1 MSSSA
6 KPPIYK
12 VAFESYDDFLV
23 EYGDHLR
30 KGILMLPGGTGLAP
44 GQEVRIKLVLP
55 NDKVLYLK
63 GTTREAKSGGYAALG
78 PKMSSRSSGPE
89 GGGDE
94 VSVQLASFSP
104 EQTEALE
111 ACVSGAIVTDTK
123 VPDPESAGPI
133 NLLLVDDAVGV
144 RIELGDSL
152 RDRGLRVRV
161 AENGLVAIAAA
172 LKRPPD
178 IILSDVEMPVMD
190 GWTFLR
196 MTRARQR
203 LAHIPFVFF
212 TRLTDDLSRLQAY
225 RMGVEDFLS
234 KDTSAEEVLA
244 RLYGVLARHKTRPS
258 AVAASTTGHTGQGL
272 RGDLEHVK
280 LGSLM
285 SFLESEKRSG
295 RLLLDNGRD
304 RAVLEIINGALA
316 GVENLGNYSHA
327 HDRVFELLEWTTG
340 NFEFAQLD
348 ESNMDRPDGEP
359 TQLTYLLMEHARRAD
374 EAANI
379 EQEGGGK
386 GTG

>member
-1 MSSSA
+1 MPSTA
-6 KPPIYK
+6 KPPIFK
-12 VAFESYDDFLV
+12 VGFESYDDFLV

-30 KGILMLPGGTGLAP
+30 KGLLQLPAGTGLGP

-55 NDKVLYLK
+55 NEVVLYLK
-63 GTTREAKSGGYAALG
+63 GTTRELKSGGYVALG
-78 PKMSSRSSGPE
+78 NQ
-89 GGGDE
+89 GGADE
-94 VSVQLASFSP
+94 VQVQLAAFSP

-111 ACVSGAIVTDTK
+111 ACVSGAIVTDSKAT
-123 VPDPESAGPI
+123 DPESAGPI

-144 RIELGDSL
+144 RIELGDAL

-234 KDTSAEEVLA
+234 KDTNAEEVLA
-244 RLYGVLARHKTRPS
+244 RLHGVLARHKTRPS
-258 AVAASTTGHTGQGL
+258 VMAAAAGQGGQGL

-285 SFLESEKRSG
+285 SFLEAEKRSG
-295 RLLLDNGRD
+295 RLFLDNGRD

-327 HDRVFELLEWTTG
+327 HDRVFELLEWTSG

-348 ESNMDRPDGEP
+348 ESNMDRPQGEP

-374 EAANI
+374 EAANV
-379 EQEGGGK
+379 EEDAKVPG
-386 GTG
+386 

>member
-6 KPPIYK
+6 KPPIFK

-30 KGILMLPGGTGLAP
+30 KGVLQLPVGTGLGP

-55 NDKVLYLK
+55 NEVVLYLK
-63 GTTREAKSGGYAALG
+63 GTTREHKSGGYAALG
-78 PKMSSRSSGPE
+78 KGT
-89 GGGDE
+89 DE
-94 VSVQLASFSP
+94 ITVQLASFSP

-111 ACVSGAIVTDTK
+111 ACVNGAIVTDPK
-123 VPDPESAGPI
+123 APSPEAEGPI

-144 RIELGDSL
+144 RIELGDAL

-234 KDTSAEEVLA
+234 KDTNADEVLA
-244 RLYGVLARHKTRPS
+244 RLHGVLARHKTRPS
-258 AVAASTTGHTGQGL
+258 VAAAAVGQGGQGL

-295 RLLLDNGRD
+295 RLFLDNGRD

-374 EAANI
+374 EAANV
-379 EQEGGGK
+379 EEGAKASG
-386 GTG
+386 

>member
-1 MSSSA
+1 MPESA
-6 KPPIYK
+6 KPPIFK

-30 KGILMLPGGTGLAP
+30 KGILMLPGGTGLGP

-55 NDKVLYLK
+55 NTQVLYLK
-63 GTTREAKSGGYAALG
+63 GTTREHKSGGYAALG
-78 PKMSSRSSGPE
+78 PKLSARSGSD

-94 VSVQLASFSP
+94 VQVQLASFSP

-123 VPDPESAGPI
+123 APNPEDAGPI

-234 KDTSAEEVLA
+234 KDTSPEEVLA
-244 RLYGVLARHKTRPS
+244 RLHGVLARHKTRPS
-258 AVAASTTGHTGQGL
+258 VTAAASGQGGQGL

-295 RLLLDNGRD
+295 RLSLDNGRD

-327 HDRVFELLEWTTG
+327 HDRVFELLDWG
-340 NFEFAQLD
+340 SGSFEFAQLD
-348 ESNMDRPDGEP
+348 ESNMDRPTGEP
-359 TQLTYLLMEHARRAD
+359 TPMTYLLMEHARRAD
-374 EAANI
+374 EAANV
-379 EQEGGGK
+379 E
-386 GTG
+386 

>member
-1 MSSSA
+1 MTSSA
-6 KPPIYK
+6 KPPIFK

-30 KGILMLPGGTGLAP
+30 KGVLMLPGGTGLGP

-55 NDKVLYLK
+55 NTQVLYLK
-63 GTTREAKSGGYAALG
+63 GTTREYKSGGYATLG
-78 PKMSSRSSGPE
+78 PKS
-89 GGGDE
+89 GGDE
-94 VSVQLASFSP
+94 VQVQLASFSP

-111 ACVSGAIVTDTK
+111 ACVSGAIVTDAK
-123 VPDPESAGPI
+123 VPDADAAGPI

-234 KDTSAEEVLA
+234 KDTSPEEVLA
-244 RLYGVLARHKTRPS
+244 RLHGVLARHKTRPS
-258 AVAASTTGHTGQGL
+258 AAAAASGQGGQGL

-327 HDRVFELLEWTTG
+327 HDRVFELLDWTSG
-340 NFEFAQLD
+340 SFEFAQLD
-348 ESNMDRPDGEP
+348 ESNMDRPTGEP
-359 TQLTYLLMEHARRAD
+359 TPMTYLLMEHARRAD
-374 EAANI
+374 EAANV
-379 EQEGGGK
+379 EGG
-386 GTG
+386 

>member
-1 MSSSA
+1 MAGPSSA
-6 KPPIYK
+6 KPPVFK
-12 VAFESYDDFLV
+12 VGFESYDDFLV
-23 EYGDHLR
+23 EYGYHLR
-30 KGILMLPGGTGLAP
+30 KGILLLPGATGLGP
-44 GQEVRIKLVLP
+44 GQDVRIKLVLP
-55 NDKVLYLK
+55 DEHVLYLK
-63 GTTREAKSGGYAALG
+63 GTTREQKSGGYASLG
-78 PKMSSRSSGPE
+78 SGKS
-89 GGGDE
+89 GADE
-94 VSVQLASFSP
+94 IQVQLAAYTA
-104 EQTEALE
+104 EQLEALE
-111 ACVSGAIVTDTK
+111 RCVSGAIASDADK
-123 VPDPESAGPI
+123 HPEAEIGPI
-133 NLLLVDDAVGV
+133 NLLLVDDSVGV
-144 RIELGDSL
+144 RIELGDAL

-178 IILSDVEMPVMD
+178 VILSDVEMPVMD

-234 KDTSAEEVLA
+234 KDTSPEEVLA
-244 RLYGVLARHKTRPS
+244 RLHGVLARHKTRPS
-258 AVAASTTGHTGQGL
+258 AVAAASSGQSGQGL

-316 GVENLGNYSHA
+316 GVENLGNFAHA
-327 HDRVFELLEWTTG
+327 HDRVFELLDWTTG
-340 NFEFAQLD
+340 TFEFAQLD

-359 TQLTYLLMEHARRAD
+359 TPMTYLLMEHARRAD
-374 EAANI
+374 EAANV
-379 EQEGGGK
+379 E
-386 GTG
+386 

>member
-1 MSSSA
+1 MPGPPSA
-6 KPPIYK
+6 KPPIFK
-12 VAFESYDDFLV
+12 IGFESYDDFLV

-30 KGILMLPGGTGLAP
+30 KGVLMLPSEMGLGP
-44 GQEVRIKLVLP
+44 GQDVRIKLVLP
-55 NDKVLYLK
+55 NQKVLYLK
-63 GTTREAKSGGYAALG
+63 GTTREQDAGGYATLG
-78 PKMSSRSSGPE
+78 PKASV
-89 GGGDE
+89 DE
-94 VSVQLASFSP
+94 IQVQLASFSA
-104 EQTEALE
+104 EQTQALE
-111 ACVSGAIVTDTK
+111 SCVSGAISTEDKLVE
-123 VPDPESAGPI
+123 PEDAGPI
-133 NLLLVDDAVGV
+133 NLLLVDDSVGV
-144 RIELGDSL
+144 RIELGDAL

-234 KDTSAEEVLA
+234 KDTGADEVLA
-244 RLYGVLARHKTRPS
+244 RLHGVLARHNNRPG
-258 AVAASTTGHTGQGL
+258 AAAAASMIGQGQGL

-304 RAVLEIINGALA
+304 QAVLEINRGSLA
-316 GVENLGNYSHA
+316 GVENLGNFSHA
-327 HDRVFELLEWTTG
+327 HDRVFELLDWQTG
-340 NFEFAQLD
+340 NFEFAQAD
-348 ESNMDRPDGEP
+348 DGDMPEP
-359 TQLTYLLMEHARRAD
+359 VGQLTQLTYLLMEHARRAD
-374 EAANI
+374 EAANLKNN
-379 EQEGGGK
+379 GG
-386 GTG
+386 

>member
-1 MSSSA
+1 MPEPGSA
-6 KPPIYK
+6 KPPIFK
-12 VAFESYDDFLV
+12 VGFESYDDFLV

-30 KGILMLPGGTGLAP
+30 KGVLMLPGATGLGP

-55 NDKVLYLK
+55 NQHVLYLK
-63 GTTREAKSGGYAALG
+63 GTTREQKSGGYASLG
-78 PKMSSRSSGPE
+78 SSPKPGA
-89 GGGDE
+89 DD
-94 VSVQLASFSP
+94 VQVQLAAYTA
-104 EQTEALE
+104 EQLEALE
-111 ACVSGAIVTDTK
+111 ACVSGAIASDADKSGDAEV
-123 VPDPESAGPI
+123 GPI
-133 NLLLVDDAVGV
+133 NLLLVDDSVGV
-144 RIELGDSL
+144 RIELGDAL

-225 RMGVEDFLS
+225 RMGVEDFLP
-234 KDTSAEEVLA
+234 KDTGADEVLA
-244 RLYGVLARHKTRPS
+244 RLQGVIARHKTRPG
-258 AVAASTTGHTGQGL
+258 AVVPSGASQGQGL

-304 RAVLEIINGALA
+304 QAVLEIINGALA

-327 HDRVFELLEWTTG
+327 HDRVFELLDWPTG
-340 NFEFAQLD
+340 SFEFAAGD
-348 ESNMDRPDGEP
+348 EGSVQASGELTP
-359 TQLTYLLMEHARRAD
+359 MTYLLMEHARRAD
-374 EAANI
+374 EAGAS
-379 EQEGGGK
+379 
-386 GTG
+386 

>member
-1 MSSSA
+1 MPGPESA
-6 KPPIYK
+6 KAPIFK
-12 VAFESYDDFLV
+12 VGFESYDDFLV

-30 KGILMLPGGTGLAP
+30 KGVLLLPGATGLGP
-44 GQEVRIKLVLP
+44 GQDVRIKLVLP
-55 NDKVLYLK
+55 DQHVLYLK
-63 GTTREAKSGGYAALG
+63 GTTREPKSGGYASL
-78 PKMSSRSSGPE
+78 SSSPSSK
-89 GGGDE
+89 DADD
-94 VSVQLASFSP
+94 VQVQLVPFTA
-104 EQTEALE
+104 EQLEALE
-111 ACVSGAIVTDTK
+111 RCVSGAIASDADK
-123 VPDPESAGPI
+123 HGASEDAGPI
-133 NLLLVDDAVGV
+133 NLLLVDDSVGV
-144 RIELGDSL
+144 RIELGDAL

-225 RMGVEDFLS
+225 RMGVEDFLP
-234 KDTSAEEVLA
+234 KDTGADEVLA
-244 RLYGVLARHKTRPS
+244 RLQGVLARHKVRPGAAAVTSS
-258 AVAASTTGHTGQGL
+258 ASAGQGL

-304 RAVLEIINGALA
+304 QAVLEIVNGALA
-316 GVENLGNYSHA
+316 KVENLGNYSHA
-327 HDRVFELLEWTTG
+327 HDRVFELLDWASG
-340 NFEFAQLD
+340 SFEFAAAGD
-348 ESNMDRPDGEP
+348 EANASASGELTP
-359 TQLTYLLMEHARRAD
+359 MTYLLMEHARRAD
-374 EAANI
+374 EAGAS
-379 EQEGGGK
+379 
-386 GTG
+386 

>member
-1 MSSSA
+1 MPGPSSA
-6 KPPIYK
+6 KPPIFK
-12 VAFESYDDFLV
+12 VGFESYDDFLV

-30 KGILMLPGGTGLAP
+30 KGVLMLPGGTGLGP
-44 GQEVRIKLVLP
+44 GQDVRIKLVLP
-55 NDKVLYLK
+55 NDKILYLK
-63 GTTREAKSGGYAALG
+63 GKTREHKSGGYAAL
-78 PKMSSRSSGPE
+78 PNANP
-89 GGGDE
+89 DE
-94 VSVQLASFSP
+94 IQVQLAAFTP
-104 EQTEALE
+104 EQNEALE
-111 ACVSGAIVTDTK
+111 SAVSGAIATEE
-123 VPDPESAGPI
+123 PEPEDAKAAGPI

-144 RIELGDSL
+144 RIELGDAL

-234 KDTSAEEVLA
+234 KDTGPDEVLA
-244 RLYGVLARHKTRPS
+244 RLHGVLARHKTRPAPANNS
-258 AVAASTTGHTGQGL
+258 AGSGQGL
-272 RGDLEHVK
+272 RGDLQHVK

-295 RLLLDNGRD
+295 RLLLDNGND
-304 RAVLEIINGALA
+304 QAVLEIVGGHLS
-316 GVENLGNYSHA
+316 GVENLGNYAHA
-327 HDRVFELLEWTTG
+327 HDRVFELLDWPKG
-340 NFEFAQLD
+340 NFEFSQMD
-348 ESNMDRPDGEP
+348 EHDMPEPGGELTP
-359 TQLTYLLMEHARRAD
+359 MTYLLMEHARRAD
-374 EAANI
+374 EANNV
-379 EQEGGGK
+379 
-386 GTG
+386 

>member
-6 KPPIYK
+6 KPPIFK

-30 KGILMLPGGTGLAP
+30 KGVLQLPAGTGLGP

-63 GTTREAKSGGYAALG
+63 GTTRELKSGGYAALG
-78 PKMSSRSSGPE
+78 PKTSRSGPD
-89 GGGDE
+89 GVGSDE
-94 VSVQLASFSP
+94 VTVQLASFSP

-111 ACVSGAIVTDTK
+111 ACVSGAIVTDPK
-123 VPDPESAGPI
+123 VANPEADGPI

-144 RIELGDSL
+144 RIELGDAL

-234 KDTSAEEVLA
+234 KDTNADEVLA

-258 AVAASTTGHTGQGL
+258 VAAAAVGQGGQGL

-295 RLLLDNGRD
+295 RLFLDNGRD

-374 EAANI
+374 EAANV
-379 EQEGGGK
+379 EEDANAP
-386 GTG
+386 

>member
-6 KPPIYK
+6 KPPIFK

-30 KGILMLPGGTGLAP
+30 KGVLQLPAGTGLGP

-63 GTTREAKSGGYAALG
+63 GTTREFKSGGYAALG
-78 PKMSSRSSGPE
+78 PK
-89 GGGDE
+89 GGDE
-94 VSVQLASFSP
+94 IQVQLASFSP

-111 ACVSGAIVTDTK
+111 ACVSGAIVTDPK
-123 VPDPESAGPI
+123 AADPESAGPI

-196 MTRARQR
+196 VTRARQR

-234 KDTSAEEVLA
+234 KDTNADEVLA

-258 AVAASTTGHTGQGL
+258 VVAASAGTASQGL

-285 SFLESEKRSG
+285 SFLEAEKRSG
-295 RLLLDNGRD
+295 RLFLDNGRD

-316 GVENLGNYSHA
+316 AVENLGNYSHA

-340 NFEFAQLD
+340 TFEFAQLD

-374 EAANI
+374 
-379 EQEGGGK
+379 
-386 GTG
+386 

>member
-1 MSSSA
+1 MPESP
-6 KPPIYK
+6 KPPIFK

-30 KGILMLPGGTGLAP
+30 KGILMLPGGTGLGP

-55 NDKVLYLK
+55 NAQVLYLK
-63 GTTREAKSGGYAALG
+63 GTTREHKSGGYATLG
-78 PKMSSRSSGPE
+78 PKLSARSGPD

-94 VSVQLASFSP
+94 VQVQLASFSP

-123 VPDPESAGPI
+123 APNPEDAGPI

-234 KDTSAEEVLA
+234 KDTSPEEVLA
-244 RLYGVLARHKTRPS
+244 RLHGVLARHKTRPS
-258 AVAASTTGHTGQGL
+258 VTAAASGQGGQGL

-327 HDRVFELLEWTTG
+327 HDRVFELLDWANG
-340 NFEFAQLD
+340 SFEFAQLD
-348 ESNMDRPDGEP
+348 ESNMDRPTGEP
-359 TQLTYLLMEHARRAD
+359 TPMTYLLMEHARRAD
-374 EAANI
+374 EAANV
-379 EQEGGGK
+379 E
-386 GTG
+386 

>member
-1 MSSSA
+1 MTGPSSA
-6 KPPIYK
+6 KPPIFK
-12 VAFESYDDFLV
+12 IGFESYDDFLV

-30 KGILMLPGGTGLAP
+30 KGVLMLPGATGLGP
-44 GQEVRIKLVLP
+44 GQDVRIKLVLP
-55 NDKVLYLK
+55 DQHILYLK
-63 GTTREAKSGGYAALG
+63 GTTREQKTGGYAALG
-78 PKMSSRSSGPE
+78 AKPSA
-89 GGGDE
+89 DE
-94 VSVQLASFSP
+94 VQVQLAAFTA
-104 EQTEALE
+104 EQTAALE
-111 ACVSGAIVTDTK
+111 RCVSGAIATE
-123 VPDPESAGPI
+123 PDKDDAEAAGPI
-133 NLLLVDDAVGV
+133 NLLLVDDSVGV
-144 RIELGDSL
+144 RIELGDAL

-203 LAHIPFVFF
+203 LSHIPFVFF

-234 KDTSAEEVLA
+234 KETGPDEMLA
-244 RLYGVLARHKTRPS
+244 RLHGVLARHKSRPS
-258 AVAASTTGHTGQGL
+258 APVASGVGQGQGL

-295 RLLLDNGRD
+295 RLALDNGRD
-304 RAVLEIINGALA
+304 QAVLEIVNGALA

-327 HDRVFELLEWTTG
+327 HDRVFELLDWPSG
-340 NFEFAQLD
+340 SFEFAALD
-348 ESNMDRPDGEP
+348 DDEAVEVSGELTP
-359 TQLTYLLMEHARRAD
+359 MTYLLMEHARRAD
-374 EAANI
+374 EAAAVS
-379 EQEGGGK
+379 
-386 GTG
+386 

>member
-1 MSSSA
+1 MSPSA
-6 KPPIYK
+6 KPPIFK

-30 KGILMLPGGTGLAP
+30 KGVLMLPGETGLGP
-44 GQEVRIKLVLP
+44 GQDVRIKLVLP
-55 NDKVLYLK
+55 NDKVLYLR
-63 GTTREAKSGGYAALG
+63 GTTREQKSGGYAALG
-78 PKMSSRSSGPE
+78 KGTS
-89 GGGDE
+89 DE
-94 VSVQLASFSP
+94 IQVQLASFSA
-104 EQTEALE
+104 EQSAALE
-111 ACVSGAIVTDTK
+111 ACVSGAISTEQESKTDT
-123 VPDPESAGPI
+123 EARGPI
-133 NLLLVDDAVGV
+133 NLLLVDDSVGV
-144 RIELGDSL
+144 RIELGDAL

-196 MTRARQR
+196 MTRARQK
-203 LAHIPFVFF
+203 LSHIPFVFF

-234 KDTSAEEVLA
+234 KDTGADEVLA
-244 RLYGVLARHKTRPS
+244 RLQGVLARHKSRPNANS
-258 AVAASTTGHTGQGL
+258 SGPSPSGGSGQGL

-295 RLLLDNGRD
+295 RLHLDNGRD
-304 RAVLEIINGALA
+304 QAVLEITSGALS

-327 HDRVFELLEWTTG
+327 HDRVFELLDWPG
-340 NFEFAQLD
+340 GSFEFVQVE
-348 ESNMDRPDGEP
+348 ESQMPEPRGEV
-359 TQLTYLLMEHARRAD
+359 TQLTYLLMEHARRSD
-374 EAANI
+374 EANLP
-379 EQEGGGK
+379 
-386 GTG
+386 

>member
-6 KPPIYK
+6 KPPIFK

-30 KGILMLPGGTGLAP
+30 KGVLMLPGGTGLEP

-55 NDKVLYLK
+55 NQQVLYLK
-63 GTTREAKSGGYAALG
+63 GTTREFKSGGYAALG
-78 PKMSSRSSGPE
+78 PKSGA
-89 GGGDE
+89 DE
-94 VSVQLASFSP
+94 VQVQLASFSP
-104 EQTEALE
+104 EQSEALE
-111 ACVSGAIVTDTK
+111 ACVNGAIVTDAKTPE
-123 VPDPESAGPI
+123 PDSGPI

-234 KDTSAEEVLA
+234 KDTSPEEVLA
-244 RLYGVLARHKTRPS
+244 RLHGVLARHKTRPS
-258 AVAASTTGHTGQGL
+258 VAAAAAAASGQSGQGL

-304 RAVLEIINGALA
+304 RSVLEIINGALA
-316 GVENLGNYSHA
+316 GVENLGNFAHA

-340 NFEFAQLD
+340 TFEFAQLD

-359 TQLTYLLMEHARRAD
+359 TPMTYLLMEHARRAD
-374 EAANI
+374 EAANV
-379 EQEGGGK
+379 E
-386 GTG
+386 

>member
-1 MSSSA
+1 MPGPPSA
-6 KPPIYK
+6 KPPIFK
-12 VAFESYDDFLV
+12 IGFESYDDFLV

-30 KGILMLPGGTGLAP
+30 KGVLMLPAEMGLGP
-44 GQEVRIKLVLP
+44 GQDVRIKLVLP
-55 NDKVLYLK
+55 NQKVLYLK
-63 GTTREAKSGGYAALG
+63 GSTREHSAGGYRAQ
-78 PKMSSRSSGPE
+78 
-89 GGGDE
+89 GGQKPGSDE
-94 VSVQLASFSP
+94 IQVQLATFSA
-104 EQTEALE
+104 EQTQALE
-111 ACVSGAIVTDTK
+111 SCVSGAISSEAKPNTVED
-123 VPDPESAGPI
+123 VGPI
-133 NLLLVDDAVGV
+133 NLLLVDDSVGV
-144 RIELGDSL
+144 RIELGDAL

-172 LKRPPD
+172 LKRPPE

-234 KDTSAEEVLA
+234 KDTGADEVLA
-244 RLYGVLARHKTRPS
+244 RLHGVLARHKNRSIPAATS
-258 AVAASTTGHTGQGL
+258 ALGQGGQGL

-304 RAVLEIINGALA
+304 QAVLEINRGSLA

-327 HDRVFELLEWTTG
+327 HDRVFELLDWPTG
-340 NFEFAQLD
+340 NFEFAQTD
-348 ESNMDRPDGEP
+348 DGDMPEAAGEL

-374 EAANI
+374 EAANLQDGPQHGQD
-379 EQEGGGK
+379 E
-386 GTG
+386 